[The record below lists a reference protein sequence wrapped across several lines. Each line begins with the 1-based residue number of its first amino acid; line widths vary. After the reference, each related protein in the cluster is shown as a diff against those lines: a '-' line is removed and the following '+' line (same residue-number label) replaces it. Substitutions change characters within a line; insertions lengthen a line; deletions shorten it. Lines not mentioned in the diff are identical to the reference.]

1 MQTTEY
7 ELRDRINQLATYRG
21 EGTELITVAVPPGKS
36 LHTVRE
42 RINREYAQ
50 AANIKSDQTR
60 THVQD
65 ALGRI
70 RRLLQAYEETP
81 PSGLVIYAG
90 VIDGELQDAVF
101 DDLSVPVDVS
111 LYRCAAEFETAPVE
125 QALTPSEVY
134 GLVVLERGRAALG
147 RLAGERIVS
156 SRTFESQVMGKS
168 RAGGQSAQRFERER
182 DRQKHEFF
190 EQVADAVEQTFLD
203 EPTVDGVLLGG
214 TTITVDEFQQ
224 GGYLHHELRNRIL
237 GVYPIEYATKQGLSQ
252 LVERAEDVLSDAE
265 RRREREALD
274 RFFTA
279 LGQDGDVAYGAAET
293 RTALDYGAVDVLL
306 VSDARPSAEI
316 RELEVATTDHGGECL
331 VVSTDTDRGAQFDTA
346 FGGLGALLRFPIN

>member
-1 MQTTEY
+1 MQTTAY
-7 ELRDRINQLATYRG
+7 ELRDRINQLANYRG
-21 EGTELITVAVPPGKS
+21 ESTELITVAVPPDKS
-36 LHTVRE
+36 LRAVRE
-42 RINREYAQ
+42 RIDREYAQ

-60 THVQD
+60 THVQN

-70 RRLLQAYEETP
+70 RRLLHTYEETALN
-81 PSGLVIYAG
+81 GLVIYAG
-90 VIDGELQDAVF
+90 VVDGELHDAVF
-101 DDLSVPVDVS
+101 DDFDVPVDVA
-111 LYRCAAEFETAPVE
+111 LYRCAAEFETTPVE
-125 QALTPSEVY
+125 QVLPPSEMY

-147 RLAGERIVS
+147 RLVGDRIVS
-156 SRTFESQVMGKS
+156 IRTFESQVMEKS

-182 DRQKHEFF
+182 NRQKHEFF
-190 EQVADAVEQTFLD
+190 EQVADAAEQTFLD

-224 GGYLHHELRNRIL
+224 GDYLHHELRNRIL
-237 GVYPIEYATKQGLSQ
+237 DVYPIEYATKQGLSQ

-279 LGQDGDVAYGAAET
+279 LGQDGDVAYGAEET

-306 VSDARPSAEI
+306 VSDARPPAEI
-316 RELEVATTDHGGECL
+316 RELEAATTDQGGECL

-346 FGGLGALLRFPIN
+346 FGGLGALLRFRIN

>member
-7 ELRDRINQLATYRG
+7 ELRDRIDQLTNYRG
-21 EGTELITVAVPPGKS
+21 EGTELITVAVPPDKS
-36 LHTVRE
+36 LHAVRE
-42 RINREYAQ
+42 RIDREYAQ

-90 VIDGELQDAVF
+90 VVDGELQDAVF
-101 DDLSVPVDVS
+101 DDLDVPVDVS

-134 GLVVLERGRAALG
+134 GLVILERGRAALG

-190 EQVADAVEQTFLD
+190 EQVADAAEQTFLD
-203 EPTVDGVLLGG
+203 EPTVDGVILGG

-224 GGYLHHELRNRIL
+224 GNYLHHELRDHIL

-279 LGQDGDVAYGAAET
+279 LGQGGDVAYGADGT
-293 RTALDYGAVDVLL
+293 QTALDYGAVDVLL
-306 VSDARPSAEI
+306 VSDARPPAEI
-316 RELEVATTDHGGECL
+316 RDLEETTTDQGGECL

-346 FGGLGALLRFPIN
+346 FGGLGALLRFRIN